1 MRPGWDSVSLI
12 LEAKMSASANA
23 LACPHVETNPG
34 VRGGEPVIEGTRIPV
49 ATLVRSHQLGMDF
62 DEILLQYPVINPAQ
76 LHAAFVYYFD
86 HRAEIE
92 SLLREA
98 DAPPPGATVLE
109 L

>member
-1 MRPGWDSVSLI
+1 
-12 LEAKMSASANA
+12 MSASARA
-23 LACPHVETNPG
+23 LGYPHVEVNPA
-34 VRGGEPVIEGTRIPV
+34 VSGGQPVVEGTRIPV

-62 DEILLQYPVINPAQ
+62 DEVLLQYPVINPVQ

-98 DAPPPGATVLE
+98 EAPPEGAAVLE